1 MRTTIIAATILV
13 PATALAGGY
22 LVPNMGPRDLALGGS
37 AIADAE
43 GAGALSVNTAALAG
57 SEGLDVAASGGIIN
71 NSTEWKDSGQS
82 AKLSE
87 LSTPPTLAVSY
98 GMKLPNDQALAFG
111 VGFGAVGGG
120 KLEWPAG
127 WVGQETF
134 QSVNQ
139 QIYGIGGGVAF
150 QALPWLKFGA
160 SYLRIQA
167 T

>member
-43 GAGALSVNTAALAG
+43 GV
-57 SEGLDVAASGGIIN
+57 DVAASGGIIN

-167 T
+167 TEEIHTKLNFLDHIG